1 MNLLHKGP
9 ILAILILALS
19 ACGPAKPL
27 TQSQRDSV
35 VVHIRD
41 SIFMRDTIIM
51 APIPPESGNNILP
64 DTDTSF
70 LQTSLAESRAYVADG
85 RLHHTLRNRSERLQP
100 VSVQYRDR
108 ARALIQVGIHQK
120 TDIVEVEKDLSWW
133 QRFQI
138 AVGRLALIAG
148 LLWLAWKFKHFII

>member
-1 MNLLHKGP
+1 
-9 ILAILILALS
+9 
-19 ACGPAKPL
+19 
-27 TQSQRDSV
+27 
-35 VVHIRD
+35 
-41 SIFMRDTIIM
+41 M

-64 DTDTSF
+64 DTDTSL

-108 ARALIQVGIHQK
+108 ARVVIQVGLHQK

-133 QRFQI
+133 QRFQM
-138 AVGRLALIAG
+138 AVGCLALIAG
-148 LLWLAWKFKHFII
+148 LLWLAWKFKHFLI